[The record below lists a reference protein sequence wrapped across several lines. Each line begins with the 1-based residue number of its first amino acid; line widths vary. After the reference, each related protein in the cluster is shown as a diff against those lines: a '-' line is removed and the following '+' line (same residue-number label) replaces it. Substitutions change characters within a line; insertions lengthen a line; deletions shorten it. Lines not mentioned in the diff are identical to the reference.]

1 MNYYDETLDKI
12 KDLIGNEEYEEA
24 KRLIQNELEV
34 SYVPR
39 DFERKLYELLDIVK
53 EKTFKVKTISDEDIE
68 KYLKMDNDHQIIAVD
83 ALDKRNLRNYIDMC
97 SSYLKGDGFINAKV
111 LLIDSLIKQE
121 INHVFEYRKNDEI
134 IKFNP
139 SNIDN
144 IQESEGYI
152 SCLNALRERFMKEPS
167 MLYMAEQL
175 LYKEAL
181 MALPDILNN
190 KDGILL
196 AGKIEKYI
204 CDAFDS
210 AK

>member
-12 KDLIGNEEYEEA
+12 KDLIDNEEYEEA

-39 DFERKLYELLDIVK
+39 DFETKLYELLDIVR

-83 ALDKRNLRNYIDMC
+83 ALDKRNLRDYIDIC
-97 SSYLKGDGFINAKV
+97 NTYLKGDGFINAKV
-111 LLIDSLIKQE
+111 LLIDSLIRQE
-121 INHVFEYRKNDEI
+121 INHVFEYKKNDEI

-139 SNIDN
+139 SNIEN

-181 MALPDILNN
+181 MTLPDNLNTN
-190 KDGILL
+190 EGLL
-196 AGKIEKYI
+196 LSNRIIDYI
-204 CDAFDS
+204 ITSFDMV
-210 AK
+210 